1 MSRSTAIALVVLGA
15 ALAGFVFS
23 STAIGPS
30 GNGDAPVEQRVAAG
44 PQVEELSWR
53 ETLGPAGQQLLF
65 EVERFQVLDHGWKA
79 WVRVTNNTSI
89 AYDVGDPQATIDRDF
104 GLMLFETGD
113 IGELEERNAQ
123 GTLPAIRSAKTYEP
137 ELPLLLEPN
146 GTWSG
151 VISAPGSLVAGSW
164 VRVVFG
170 TLVAIGSTND
180 VLEEHVVWI
189 TDSAYPLHR

>member
-1 MSRSTAIALVVLGA
+1 MVLGA

-23 STAIGPS
+23 STAIGPT
-30 GNGDAPVEQRVAAG
+30 GDEDAPVEQRVAAG

-53 ETLGPAGQQLLF
+53 ETLGPAGQQLVF